1 MNYLIILAMK
11 KLMRKIFTDL
21 NQAVELEN
29 RKRLKEGTL
38 TIPKSE
44 VILYGQ
50 MSLMLN
56 DSVATFLNLI
66 QTADMDAQLR
76 MDYFTKNKLFY
87 LLKSNGLV
95 YDEDS
100 HLIWIPDDAKAIE
113 LFRFKN
119 IEVKFID
126 AESTLVS
133 KAIHAPQKNK
143 QLIRQAIASGKF
155 PALID
160 RIIENNGKLDFFLED
175 SSE

>member
-1 MNYLIILAMK
+1 MK
-11 KLMRKIFTDL
+11 KLMKKIFTDL

-29 RKRLKEGTL
+29 RQRLKDGTL
-38 TIPKSE
+38 IIPKSE
-44 VILYGQ
+44 ILIFGQ

-56 DSVATFLNLI
+56 ESVATFLNLI
-66 QTADMDAQLR
+66 QTGDMDAKLR
-76 MDYFTKNKLFY
+76 MDYFTKNKLLE
-87 LLKSNGLV
+87 LLKANGLV

-100 HLIWIPDDAKAIE
+100 HLVWIPEDAKIIE
-113 LFRFKN
+113 LFKFKN
-119 IEVKFID
+119 IEVKLID

-155 PALID
+155 PALVD

-175 SSE
+175 NNE

>member
-1 MNYLIILAMK
+1 MK
-11 KLMRKIFTDL
+11 KLMKKIFTDL

-29 RKRLKEGTL
+29 LQRLNDGTL

-44 VILYGQ
+44 VLVYGQ

-56 DSVATFLNLI
+56 EPVATFLNLI

-76 MDYFTKNKLFY
+76 MDYFTKNKLLD
-87 LLKSNGLV
+87 LLKANGLV

-100 HLIWIPDDAKAIE
+100 HLVWIPDDAEVID
-113 LFRFKN
+113 LFKFQY
-119 IEVKFID
+119 IEVKLLD

-160 RIIENNGKLDFFLED
+160 RIIEYNGEIDFFLED
-175 SSE
+175 NNE